1 MESAASAWRFAAAKK
16 DERRKSLGTF
26 SCNANRRYGGKV
38 CTTHYISLEQV
49 KAIVLADIRRH
60 AMLAAEDADAYAD
73 YLIGLVTG
81 WAVERA
87 ESHGKKNW
95 TQPQRRL
102 SELATLVQRIY
113 EDNVSDGSRMTSTK
127 PYLPSMKRKQKN
139 WLTRFMT
146 VQLTN
151 CLQPC

>member
-1 MESAASAWRFAAAKK
+1 MIWKPEEDWVVVEDTHEALVNAETFWTVQERIKVKQPGKSAARITFSVESCSVESAASAWRLQPQK

-73 YLIGLVTG
+73 YLMGLSQAG
-81 WAVERA
+81 QLSEQKAM
-87 ESHGKKNW
+87 KKN
-95 TQPQRRL
+95 
-102 SELATLVQRIY
+102 
-113 EDNVSDGSRMTSTK
+113 
-127 PYLPSMKRKQKN
+127 
-139 WLTRFMT
+139 
-146 VQLTN
+146 
-151 CLQPC
+151 

>member
-1 MESAASAWRFAAAKK
+1 MESAASAWRFAAAK

-73 YLIGLVTG
+73 YLMGLSQAG
-81 WAVERA
+81 QLSEQKAM
-87 ESHGKKNW
+87 KKN
-95 TQPQRRL
+95 
-102 SELATLVQRIY
+102 
-113 EDNVSDGSRMTSTK
+113 
-127 PYLPSMKRKQKN
+127 
-139 WLTRFMT
+139 
-146 VQLTN
+146 
-151 CLQPC
+151 